1 MVETFFFLFLFLRL
15 FSLVHIL
22 ELICFVSLQ
31 LVLYR
36 PTRRGNIQLV
46 LKFYLLNAHC
56 DIWFVFLGHNNWVGG
71 GVSLIVDKSDAISL
85 FQFIVVPSANE
96 DCIQGR
102 SNNYNCP

>member
-1 MVETFFFLFLFLRL
+1 MELSTVETGETRQPIALVTVLPVVYHNVVIGAQGLILPRL
-15 FSLVHIL
+15 AV
-22 ELICFVSLQ
+22 CV
-31 LVLYR
+31 
-36 PTRRGNIQLV
+36 RG
-46 LKFYLLNAHC
+46 
-56 DIWFVFLGHNNWVGG
+56 GGG